1 MFGGSQA
8 FFSTGLYGA
17 FAHMGMCVAVVH
29 TPACVSGM
37 CQHTHASARE
47 HGCPMHCVHAPVQ
60 GLCGCACML
69 LLHSRVWMCVHT
81 HIHSHMCPCVCVH
94 TCMYV
99 SCVHA
104 HACLYVC
111 TCVWVRASACA
122 RVHTCIRGVCPCTC
136 AHVCACLCTG
146 ARATLS
152 VSPCVSGHTREH
164 CAQPGGLCSS

>member
-17 FAHMGMCVAVVH
+17 FAHMGMCVAVAH

-37 CQHTHASARE
+37 CQHTHALARE

-94 TCMYV
+94 TCMHV

-104 HACLYVC
+104 RVSVRVHLCLGACLR
-111 TCVWVRASACA
+111 VRACA
-122 RVHTCIRGVCPCTC
+122 YLHSWRVSM
-136 AHVCACLCTG
+136 HVCARLCLSVHGCACNSVREPVCVW
-146 ARATLS
+146 ARA
-152 VSPCVSGHTREH
+152 
-164 CAQPGGLCSS
+164 